1 MATVEPSVTIQA
13 GSRFGPYEITARI
26 GAGGMGE
33 VWKARDTRLERNVA
47 IKILH
52 AGFAHDPQARA
63 RFEREARTISQLEH
77 PHVCR
82 LYDVGGAHDGSLS
95 SSPAYLVM
103 ELLEGETLRARL
115 AASSADRPALT
126 VRKALEYSVQ
136 LAEGLAAAHDR
147 GIVHRDL
154 KPENIFITRNGQV
167 KILDFGLAKP
177 GAPQP
182 DAETR
187 ELAAEAKTAAGI
199 VLGTAGYMSPEQVRG
214 EALDL
219 RSDLFSMGVIL
230 YEMIAG
236 RRPFSGRS
244 TVETMH
250 AVLSDEPAAIDPAAV
265 HVSPALTSIIGHCLE
280 KDPHLR
286 FQSARDLGFAL
297 QSVASH
303 STAAPAPPQASPG
316 IRRVGGAVSW
326 AAAGLIVGAGVVMLT
341 NRPAR
346 VGPDQATIKRLTFDS
361 GLERTPALSPDGK
374 SFAFVSTAA
383 GNADIYLQRVDGRN
397 AINLT
402 QDSAVTDDQPAFSPD
417 GARIAFRSSR
427 DGGGLFVMGATG
439 ESVRRLTNFGFNA
452 SWSADGSRI
461 VFSTESVAL
470 SPRYRTG
477 SATLWIVDVMSGA
490 TRQLTKMDGVQPSW
504 SPHGSR
510 IAYWGVVK
518 GSAQRDIWT
527 IDPDAADPDATAV
540 AATTDP
546 FVDWNPFW
554 SADGK
559 TLYFGSDRA
568 GSFNLWSVGIEEKTG
583 RTTGLPQPR
592 TLASSFAAHFSA
604 ARAGDAVAFASV
616 ASRNGIDRYAIDGAA
631 GVAQP
636 AAVFN
641 GSLAIGTFDV
651 SPDGTQLVFGGSSGS
666 QEDLFLMNS
675 DGSNVRQITDDAAPD
690 RGPAWSTD
698 GSRIF
703 FYSQRGDLYNV
714 YTIRPDGSALTQ
726 LTQNKPGDASAFP
739 RPSPDGSRFLA
750 ANEAGSVFFNLQTS
764 RFEPFPTPDPKHV
777 ITDARWSPDGR
788 RIVALESPA
797 GNVDST
803 SGIVVYSVATRQY
816 QRVGNDPAYAL
827 AWLSNDTIVFAARGA
842 LTVVNIDTG
851 VRREVKTAAPA
862 STPRSIV
869 AAPDGRSIYI
879 RRTNTDGDIWL
890 ATAGSGR

>member
-1 MATVEPSVTIQA
+1 MSIVDPATAIQP
-13 GSRFGPYEITARI
+13 GSRVGPYEITARI

-52 AGFAHDPQARA
+52 PGFAQDPQARA

-82 LYDVGGAHDGSLS
+82 LYDVGGAHDGSPSL
-95 SSPAYLVM
+95 PAYLVM
-103 ELLEGETLRARL
+103 ELLDGETLRARL
-115 AASSADRPALT
+115 GGSSAERPTLPARR
-126 VRKALEYSVQ
+126 VLEYGVQ
-136 LAEGLAAAHDR
+136 LAEGLSAAHDR

-154 KPENIFITRNGQV
+154 KPENIVITRSGQV

-177 GAPQP
+177 GAAQP
-182 DAETR
+182 DAETSA
-187 ELAAEAKTAAGI
+187 LAGGAKTSAGV

-214 EALDL
+214 EPLDV
-219 RSDLFSMGVIL
+219 RSDLFSLGVIL
-230 YEMIAG
+230 YEMVAG

-244 TVETMH
+244 TVETMN
-250 AVLSDEPAAIDPAAV
+250 AVLCEEPAAIDTAAV

-286 FQSARDLGFAL
+286 FQSARDLSFAL
-297 QSVASH
+297 QSVAAQSGVV
-303 STAAPAPPQASPG
+303 APASGASSPP
-316 IRRVGGAVSW
+316 RRIAAAAVW
-326 AAAGLIVGAGVVMLT
+326 TAAGLAVGAAAAMLV
-341 NRPAR
+341 NRPAQI
-346 VGPDQATIKRLTFDS
+346 GPDVVTLERLTFDS

-374 SFAFVSTAA
+374 TFVFVSTVA

-397 AINLT
+397 ALNLT
-402 QDSAVTDDQPAFSPD
+402 RDSAVTDDQPAFSPD

-427 DGGGLFVMGATG
+427 DGGGLYVMGATG
-439 ESVRRLTNFGFNA
+439 ESVRKLTNFGFNP

-461 VFSTESVAL
+461 VFSTENVAL
-470 SPRYRTG
+470 SPRNRTG
-477 SATLWIVDVMSGA
+477 SATLWTVDVTSGA
-490 TRQLTKMDGVQPSW
+490 TKQLTKMDAVQPSW
-504 SPHGSR
+504 SPHGR
-510 IAYWGVVK
+510 RVAFWGLVQ

-540 AATTDP
+540 RATSDP

-554 SADGK
+554 SADGR
-559 TLYFGSDRA
+559 TLYFGSDR
-568 GSFNLWSVGIEEKTG
+568 GGNFNLWSVAIEEKTG
-583 RTTGLPQPR
+583 RTAGMPVPR
-592 TLASSFAAHFSA
+592 TLASSFAGHFSA
-604 ARAGDAVAFASV
+604 ARAGEAIAFVSV
-616 ASRNGIDRYAIDGAA
+616 ASRNSIDRYNIDGGP

-641 GSLAIGTFDV
+641 GSLAVVAFDV
-651 SPDGTQLVFGGSSGS
+651 SPDGTQIVFAGSGGA

-675 DGSNVRQITDDAAPD
+675 DGSNVRQITDDPAPD
-690 RGPAWSTD
+690 RGPAWSAD

-726 LTQNKPGDASAFP
+726 LTRNTPGDASAFP

-750 ANEAGSVFFNLQTS
+750 ANERGSAFFNLQTS
-764 RFEPFPTPDPKHV
+764 RFEPFPPPDAQHV

-788 RIVALESPA
+788 RIVALENPA

-803 SGIVVYSVATRQY
+803 SGILVYSVATRQY

-842 LTVVNIDTG
+842 LTVANIDTG
-851 VRREVKTAAPA
+851 VRREVKTA
-862 STPRSIV
+862 TPILSVRSIV
-869 AAPDGRSIYI
+869 AAPDGRSIYV
-879 RRTNTDGDIWL
+879 RRTSTDGDIWL
-890 ATAGSGR
+890 ATASSGR